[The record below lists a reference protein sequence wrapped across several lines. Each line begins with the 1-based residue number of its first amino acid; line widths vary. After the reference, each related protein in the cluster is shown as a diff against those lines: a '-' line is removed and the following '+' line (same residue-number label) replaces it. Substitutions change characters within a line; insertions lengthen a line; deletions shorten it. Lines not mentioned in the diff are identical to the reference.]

1 MKIYIT
7 PYNICR
13 VLLALNTLLALFL
26 NDNYVLFGEIISTG
40 VFYEE
45 YGLFFLLSEHLVFAK
60 TISLI
65 VLLMVIL
72 GIYPRFTSIPHFY
85 ISYSFVMA
93 TDVNFGADRIAS
105 NILFLLIPICLL
117 DNRKNHFSRNNS
129 PKSNYICWL
138 FYTAIIIQV
147 SLIYFQSFYKKIL
160 IPEWRNGTAVFYYIT
175 HNEFG
180 LGRFDFVSEL
190 LMKNKFLIYI
200 MTWGALV
207 IELTLSM
214 AIFFKYFIS
223 LRKKELLLACGI
235 LFHFI
240 LTFAHGLF
248 PFLIVMSG
256 ILFVYI
262 FPLDYQKKIEIKFRR
277 F

>member
-26 NDNYVLFGEIISTG
+26 NDNYTLFGKIIRTG

-45 YGLFFLLSEHLVFAK
+45 YGLFFLLSKYLTLAK
-60 TISLI
+60 IISLI
-65 VLLMVIL
+65 VLSAVIL

-85 ISYSFVMA
+85 ISYSFMMA

-117 DNRKNHFSRNNS
+117 DNRRNHYLQNNT
-129 PKSNYICWL
+129 KTNYIYWF
-138 FYTAIIIQV
+138 FYTAIVVQI
-147 SLIYFQSFYKKIL
+147 SLIYFQSFYEKIL
-160 IPEWRNGTAVFYYIT
+160 IPEWRNGTAVFYYIA

-180 LGRFDFVSEL
+180 LGRFNLASKL
-190 LMKNKFLIYI
+190 LLKNRFLIYV
-200 MTWGALV
+200 MTWGALA
-207 IELTLSM
+207 IELTIAMVVL
-214 AIFFKYFIS
+214 FKSFVS
-223 LRKKELLLACGI
+223 HRKKKILLAYGI

-240 LTFAHGLF
+240 LTFIHGLF

-256 ILFVYI
+256 ILFIYI
-262 FPLDYQKKIEIKFRR
+262 LPQDYQKKIDINLRKF
-277 F
+277 

>member
-26 NDNYVLFGEIISTG
+26 NDNYVLFGEIIRTG

-45 YGLFFLLSEHLVFAK
+45 FGLFFLLSDHLVLAK
-60 TISLI
+60 AISLI
-65 VLLMVIL
+65 VLFMVIL
-72 GIYPRFTSIPHFY
+72 GFYPRFTSIPHFY

-117 DNRKNHFSRNNS
+117 DNRKNHFLRNNT
-129 PKSNYICWL
+129 PQNNYIYWF

-180 LGRFDFVSEL
+180 LGRFDPVNKL
-190 LMKNKFLIYI
+190 LLKNKFLIYI
-200 MTWGALV
+200 MTWGALA
-207 IELTLSM
+207 IELTISTVIL
-214 AIFFKYFIS
+214 FKSFIS

-235 LFHFI
+235 LFHFT

-248 PFLIVMSG
+248 PFLLVMSG
-256 ILFVYI
+256 VLFIYI